1 MLKQP
6 CLKPIAFLELYP
18 VLISLSFSSRVDE
31 RKLRGSYRR
40 LTAYT
45 SHVSEFCCTLTS
57 VVDCDNGG
65 FFSQNCKV
73 KKILV

>member
-40 LTAYT
+40 LTAYIVT
-45 SHVSEFCCTLTS
+45 EFCCTLTS